1 MARALLKRPRLVLL
15 DECAASVD
23 AHIARQ
29 VQELLHTHLADS
41 SIIEVRLGPTDC
53 FASKSSQGPAL
64 SMHKDVES
72 GDYWHASPG
81 YAEMHLNE
89 GHARTLLWHLRPLC
103 GPPSWI
109 LAARGRL

>member
-41 SIIEVRLGPTDC
+41 SIIEVRLGQQT
-53 FASKSSQGPAL
+53 
-64 SMHKDVES
+64 
-72 GDYWHASPG
+72 ASP
-81 YAEMHLNE
+81 
-89 GHARTLLWHLRPLC
+89 ARAVKVPH
-103 GPPSWI
+103 
-109 LAARGRL
+109 